1 MEPTG
6 LEGTINLQF
15 QCNGYKLRLVT
26 FQGSSFVEG
35 SKRTVV
41 GLALGIAFF
50 ITGHGFANFERTLKQ
65 CLGISC
71 ISKNSLFIYL
81 YHFQFQ
87 ATYAT
92 TTVCYFQYEPF
103 QYLLFTYNISKK
115 TQLNPLIAK
124 RITYATKKPHTHVPL
139 LIGCCEELV
148 LMTTF
153 SDQLRFLVEERN
165 IASG

>member
-50 ITGHGFANFERTLKQ
+50 LTEHGFANFERTLKQ

-81 YHFQFQ
+81 FTSLSIPSYIRHNNSTLLSIQ
-87 ATYAT
+87 TL
-92 TTVCYFQYEPF
+92 TVLFV
-103 QYLLFTYNISKK
+103 YL
-115 TQLNPLIAK
+115 
-124 RITYATKKPHTHVPL
+124 
-139 LIGCCEELV
+139 
-148 LMTTF
+148 
-153 SDQLRFLVEERN
+153 
-165 IASG
+165 